1 MENVNGDTQ
10 KTAQRA
16 TRWLDGSSASARIR
30 PCSDSSPK
38 HSPLLWV
45 ANNSGDMFG
54 LPNYLTKRRLNL
66 KLTLKFQ
73 EMKLKIFQADA
84 FASGLFKG
92 NPAAVVPLTEWLSD
106 QVMQQIAAEN
116 NLSETAFFIPEG
128 DHFHIR
134 WFTPK
139 AEVNLCGH
147 ATLATAHILF
157 NELNL
162 PQKQIVFNSRS
173 GMLTV
178 RKIDDKLQLDFPADF
193 VQPVDSSPDFAEA
206 LGIEVLTTFKGRT
219 DYLLLFDSEE
229 TIRNLK
235 PNFHLL
241 QQADARGII
250 VTARGTEVDFVSRF
264 FAPAVGVNEDPVT
277 GSAHTTLIPFWAKRL
292 NKTELTALQ
301 LSERGGQLWCK
312 LDGERVLISG
322 KAVTYLRG
330 EIQV

>member
-1 MENVNGDTQ
+1 
-10 KTAQRA
+10 
-16 TRWLDGSSASARIR
+16 
-30 PCSDSSPK
+30 
-38 HSPLLWV
+38 
-45 ANNSGDMFG
+45 
-54 LPNYLTKRRLNL
+54 
-66 KLTLKFQ
+66 
-73 EMKLKIFQADA
+73 MKLKIYQADA
-84 FASGLFKG
+84 FASELFKG
-92 NPAAVVPLTEWLSD
+92 NPAAVVPLTEWLPD
-106 QVMQQIAAEN
+106 QIMQQIAAEN
-116 NLSETAFFIPEG
+116 NFSETAFFIPEG

-157 NELNL
+157 NELNFAGTH
-162 PQKQIVFNSRS
+162 IDFNSLS

-178 RKIDDKLQLDFPADF
+178 GKVEDLLQLDFPADF
-193 VQPVDSSPDFAEA
+193 VQPVDSNPVFAEA
-206 LGIEVLTTFKGRT
+206 FGIQALATFKGRT

-229 TIRNLK
+229 TIRNLN

-241 QQADARGII
+241 KQTDARGII
-250 VTARGTEVDFVSRF
+250 VTAKGQEVDFVSRF
-264 FAPAVGVNEDPVT
+264 FAPVVGVNEDPVT

-330 EIQV
+330 EIEV